1 MRNGYRIFDADTH
14 IKPSAEAVGP
24 FFPKGFLDK
33 IPNLQE
39 QLTPIKV
46 GMAGEQ
52 YEAPYRHL
60 FRFAAPSE
68 GGWSRIPPRTL
79 GEAGPRE
86 GAQRHFQTFMGS
98 RLPTDGCGDWDPQV
112 RLKDMDE
119 EGSDVHFIVHTAG
132 AGHPDPEMEREFIR
146 ADHRYMDNFCSADPH
161 RLKTCITVTPEDIEL
176 SIEEIKRWGSK
187 PWAVAVHPHLPLDYP
202 IDHPDMNPVW
212 AAACDEGLAV
222 IHHSFG
228 TGYPGYRDLW
238 GSPFLGRLAGHPWGA
253 MRAVAAFF
261 GSGLMDRYPTIR
273 YGILESG
280 FGWLPFW
287 GKRMDDQAI
296 YMGYVAEN
304 LQHKL
309 SEYMTGGRFFAATV
323 LHEGE
328 DMVQMVSDQ
337 LGDHVLM
344 FGSDYP
350 HSESRFPESVETVLG
365 WDGLSHEAMQKLLW
379 DNPVRFFGEP

>member
-1 MRNGYRIFDADTH
+1 MRDGFKIFDADTH
-14 IKPSAEAVGP
+14 IKPSVESVTPYIAAGVLER
-24 FFPKGFLDK
+24 
-33 IPNLQE
+33 IPNLEE
-39 QLTPIKV
+39 QLTPIRI
-46 GMAGEQ
+46 GMAGEK
-52 YEAPYRHL
+52 YEAPFRHL
-60 FRFAAPSE
+60 FRFGTSV
-68 GGWSRIPPRTL
+68 GGWGRNKPRVL

-86 GAQRHFQTFMGS
+86 GAQREFQTFMGS
-98 RLPTDGCGDWDPQV
+98 RLPTDGGGDWDAQV

-132 AGHPDPEMEREFIR
+132 GGHPDPEIEREFVR
-146 ADHRYMDNFCSADPH
+146 ADHRYMNDFCGADSS
-161 RLKTCITVTPEDIEL
+161 RLKSCITVTPEDIEL
-176 SIEEIKRWGSK
+176 SIDEIKRWG
-187 PWAVAVHPHLPLDYP
+187 PERWAVAIHPHLPVGYP
-202 IDHPDMNPVW
+202 LDHPDMNPIW
-212 AAACDEGLAV
+212 AAACDYDLAV
-222 IHHSFG
+222 IHHSFAA
-228 TGYPGYRDLW
+228 GYPGYRDLW
-238 GSPFLGRLAGHPWGA
+238 DNPFLGRLAGHPWGA

-261 GSGLMDRYPTIR
+261 GSGIMDRFPTIR

-287 GKRMDDQAI
+287 AKRMDDQAV
-296 YMGYVAEN
+296 YMGHVADN

-328 DMVQMVSDQ
+328 DIAEMVTQQ

-350 HSESRFPESVETVLG
+350 HSESRFPESVATVLD
-365 WDGLSHEAMQKLLW
+365 WDSLDHETMRKMLW

>member
-1 MRNGYRIFDADTH
+1 MRDGFKIWDADTH
-14 IKPSAEAVGP
+14 IKPSVEAVKP
-24 FFPKGFLDK
+24 YVPASVLERIPDLD
-33 IPNLQE
+33 E
-39 QLTPIKV
+39 HLTPIRI
-46 GMAGEQ
+46 GMAGER

-60 FRFAAPSE
+60 FRFAPSV
-68 GGWSRIPPRTL
+68 GGWSRNKPRVL

-86 GAQRHFQTFMGS
+86 DAQREFQTFMGS
-98 RLPTDGCGDWDPQV
+98 RLPTDGGGDWDPHV

-132 AGHPDPEMEREFIR
+132 AGHPEPDIEREFVR
-146 ADHRYMDNFCSADPH
+146 ADHRYMNDFCNADPS
-161 RLKTCITVTPEDIEL
+161 RLKSCITVTPEDIDG
-176 SIEEIKRWGSK
+176 SIEEIKRWG
-187 PWAVAVHPHLPLDYP
+187 PERWAVAVHPHLPIDYP
-202 IDHPDMNPVW
+202 IDHPDMHPIW
-212 AAACDEGLAV
+212 AAACDHHLAV

-228 TGYPGYRDLW
+228 SGYPGYRDLW
-238 GSPFLGRLAGHPWGA
+238 ENPFLGRLAGHPWGA

-261 GSGLMDRYPTIR
+261 GSGIMDRFPTIR

-287 GKRMDDQAI
+287 GKRMDDQAV
-296 YMGYVAEN
+296 YMGHVAEN

-328 DMVQMVSDQ
+328 DMVQMVTEQ

-350 HSESRFPESVETVLG
+350 HAESRFPESVATVLN
-365 WDGLSHEAMQKLLW
+365 WDRLDHGALGKLLW